1 MNPILRTARARG
13 FELLV
18 VTGYSITLAF
28 ALHGDH
34 WISDYVLYTALRCI
48 FAVAGGLLAALVL
61 WTLASLCLLGG
72 RSTPAAEVGG
82 ASGCSAADGSL
93 AHPGAPRLRVVRS

>member
-1 MNPILRTARARG
+1 MNPILRTARERG

-18 VTGYSITLAF
+18 VTGYSIVLAF

-34 WISDYVLYTALRCI
+34 WISDYVLYTVLRCI

-61 WTLASLCLLGG
+61 RTVALWFLGG
-72 RSTPAAEVGG
+72 GGIPSAEAG
-82 ASGCSAADGSL
+82 ARLVDPAADGSL
-93 AHPGAPRLRVVRS
+93 AHPGAPHLRVVQS

>member
-1 MNPILRTARARG
+1 MNPILRTARERG

-18 VTGYSITLAF
+18 VTGYSIVLAF

-34 WISDYVLYTALRCI
+34 WISDYVLYTVLRCI

-61 WTLASLCLLGG
+61 RTAALCLLGG
-72 RSTPAAEVGG
+72 GGIPSAEAG
-82 ASGCSAADGSL
+82 ARLVDPAADGSL
-93 AHPGAPRLRVVRS
+93 AHPGAPHLRVVQS

>member
-1 MNPILRTARARG
+1 MNLILRTARERG

-18 VTGYSITLAF
+18 VTGYSIALSF

-34 WISDYVLYTALRCI
+34 WISDYVLFTVLRCI

-72 RSTPAAEVGG
+72 GGIPSAEAG
-82 ASGCSAADGSL
+82 ACLVDPAADGSL
-93 AHPGAPRLRVVRS
+93 AHPGAPHLRVVR